1 VHLIDAND
9 APATRLRGFRPT
21 SRRRSRIASGVA
33 LGAVAV
39 AGNVLVY
46 SSVDDREPVLQAVRD
61 VPAGAVVTASD
72 LGVVSVDVAD
82 SVRTIPSAEIT
93 TTVGRYAKVRLAAG
107 SLIVH
112 EALQDRPLVSPGAG
126 VTAVQIPEGTLPI
139 GLRER
144 SHIRLVIA
152 ASDASAPEVIDAS
165 VVGLPAVADTLTGTV
180 SLSVEVASGDATR
193 VATAERIGIVLVES
207 GADAGADAAKD
218 DS

>member
-1 VHLIDAND
+1 MHLIDAAD

-46 SSVDDREPVLQAVRD
+46 SSVDDRQLVLQAVRD
-61 VPAGAVVTASD
+61 VPAGAAVTQSD

-82 SVRTIPSAEIT
+82 SVRTIPSDEMT
-93 TTVGRYAKVRLAAG
+93 TTIGRYAKVRLVAG
-107 SLIVH
+107 SLVVH

-126 VTAVQIPEGTLPI
+126 ITAVQVPEGALPV

-144 SHIRLVIA
+144 SRVQLVIA
-152 ASDASAPEVIDAS
+152 
-165 VVGLPAVADTLTGTV
+165 
-180 SLSVEVASGDATR
+180 
-193 VATAERIGIVLVES
+193 
-207 GADAGADAAKD
+207 
-218 DS
+218 